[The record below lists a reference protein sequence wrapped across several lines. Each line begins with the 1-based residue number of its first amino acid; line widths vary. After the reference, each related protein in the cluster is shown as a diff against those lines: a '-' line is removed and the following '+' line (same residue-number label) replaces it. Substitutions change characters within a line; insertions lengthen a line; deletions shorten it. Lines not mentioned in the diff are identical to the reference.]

1 MQLVHQLSPAAGE
14 SHATV
19 HTYRTGQSNRSVI
32 GSLDSVGKKPVPAI
46 FKNYMPLMN
55 VHIRYLDSKSYTVR
69 WICALETKHM
79 IATSFLDDDYEGPE
93 YELLHTCRQGLVAV
107 VEVHVDVQ

>member
-1 MQLVHQLSPAAGE
+1 MVNIYAISPSTISYCWWLIE

-46 FKNYMPLMN
+46 FKDYMRLMN

-69 WICALETKHM
+69 WICAL
-79 IATSFLDDDYEGPE
+79 L
-93 YELLHTCRQGLVAV
+93 RQNI
-107 VEVHVDVQ
+107 